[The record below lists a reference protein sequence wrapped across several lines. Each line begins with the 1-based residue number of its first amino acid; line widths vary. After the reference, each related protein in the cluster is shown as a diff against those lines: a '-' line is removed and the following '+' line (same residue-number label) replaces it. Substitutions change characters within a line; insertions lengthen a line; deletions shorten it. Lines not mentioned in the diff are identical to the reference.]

1 MTGVSWPPLGMTRG
15 ARRPGESFSPIS
27 ATGGLRRSAG
37 RARGMSEAREKVVA
51 ALIAL
56 LVQGIILLAGLSV
69 HLVPEPSAVPVE
81 ASAKGVAELG

>member
-1 MTGVSWPPLGMTRG
+1 
-15 ARRPGESFSPIS
+15 
-27 ATGGLRRSAG
+27 
-37 RARGMSEAREKVVA
+37 MSEAREKVVV